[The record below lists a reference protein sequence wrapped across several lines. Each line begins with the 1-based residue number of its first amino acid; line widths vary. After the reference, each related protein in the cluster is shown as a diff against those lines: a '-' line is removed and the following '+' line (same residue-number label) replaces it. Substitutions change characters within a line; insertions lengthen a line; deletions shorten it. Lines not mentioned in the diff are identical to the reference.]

1 MDPLVSIQLM
11 AQGVQQRFRKAMA
24 NYCNGTL
31 EQVDRESRQKLP
43 SIEEGIAT
51 RRHSVGVTPIFAL
64 VEYEGPLFA
73 GRPQPIDSF

>member
-1 MDPLVSIQLM
+1 M
-11 AQGVQQRFRKAMA
+11 AQGIQQRFRKAMA

-31 EQVDRESRQKLP
+31 EQVDRESREKIP

-64 VEYEGPLFA
+64 VEYEGPLSRLSSA
-73 GRPQPIDSF
+73 H